1 MCVMYK
7 WFKITIHTIHTT
19 MDSRSALRAELL
31 KAFARWPYR
40 ELTDD
45 EKNRGYTR
53 TILGE
58 IRCGDRVLDDFIDHS
73 ASADE
78 ERSLAFNA
86 RYSAWQETRRKFVYT
101 GTIQS
106 YREYM
111 ELERRERCEYEL
123 ERRTKYEG
131 PACRSVLG
139 ASDHWDV
146 VRNRQV
152 ATMDADTDGAR
163 GAGYNDHSSCIQSSE
178 VAPESDTG
186 GEQDDQPAYMQAFV
200 DAVETRNDA
209 LLVSMMLDTPMS
221 DDLFTATL
229 AFMEERDEES
239 DEASPM
245 AEYTVCMPNT
255 HQSITPGECAMCI
268 DGETK
273 ELLELQSCKHTF
285 CTWCIKRWLCDPD
298 NVPHPRTCPVCRRD
312 VERDWAGGHVCKSL
326 GQQMESTSL
335 RYEVPCCEWRDMHFK
350 YCISH
355 VPKDGGEHLCLCNRY
370 AHATTQTTDE

>member
-1 MCVMYK
+1 
-7 WFKITIHTIHTT
+7 
-19 MDSRSALRAELL
+19 
-31 KAFARWPYR
+31 
-40 ELTDD
+40 
-45 EKNRGYTR
+45 
-53 TILGE
+53 
-58 IRCGDRVLDDFIDHS
+58 
-73 ASADE
+73 
-78 ERSLAFNA
+78 
-86 RYSAWQETRRKFVYT
+86 
-101 GTIQS
+101 
-106 YREYM
+106 
-111 ELERRERCEYEL
+111 
-123 ERRTKYEG
+123 
-131 PACRSVLG
+131 
-139 ASDHWDV
+139 
-146 VRNRQV
+146 
-152 ATMDADTDGAR
+152 
-163 GAGYNDHSSCIQSSE
+163 
-178 VAPESDTG
+178 
-186 GEQDDQPAYMQAFV
+186 
-200 DAVETRNDA
+200 
-209 LLVSMMLDTPMS
+209 MS

-229 AFMEERDEES
+229 AFMEERNEES

-312 VERDWAGGHVCKSL
+312 VERDWAVCHVCKSL